1 MYEWK
6 NDDKL
11 LIVFTHYTM
20 DLSLSRNNEWIT
32 QIGGLRSIVL
42 TGAVLFLINTIK
54 LKDIYK
60 ASQTTRTTLIKRMV
74 GNVTH
79 ICWIFVM

>member
-1 MYEWK
+1 MKEWWQIT
-6 NDDKL
+6 NSVYSL
-11 LIVFTHYTM
+11 YNGSISVTM
-20 DLSLSRNNEWIT
+20 SCNNEWIT

-60 ASQTTRTTLIKRMV
+60 ASQTTRTTLMKRMV

-79 ICWIFVM
+79 IYWIFVM